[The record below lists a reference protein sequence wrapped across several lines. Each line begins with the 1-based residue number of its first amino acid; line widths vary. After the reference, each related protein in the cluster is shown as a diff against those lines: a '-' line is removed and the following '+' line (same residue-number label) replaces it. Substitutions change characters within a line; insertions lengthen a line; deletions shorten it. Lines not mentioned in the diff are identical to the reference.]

1 MEIVKENDKLKLV
14 KKENN
19 RLIFINNLG
28 KEKRNFTFSINDYDR
43 SDSDF
48 MECMMNQND
57 FNASIHYL
65 ILNWIKEHGSGEIKL
80 DRYGNLK

>member
-28 KEKRNFTFSINDYDR
+28 KEKSISVEAKDVEFTESEVEDY
-43 SDSDF
+43 
-48 MECMMNQND
+48 
-57 FNASIHYL
+57 
-65 ILNWIKEHGSGEIKL
+65 
-80 DRYGNLK
+80 